1 MTPRR
6 LAACTRAFVSAVVQA
21 VEELPRGR
29 TADVIGLQLLRSG
42 TSVGANYRA
51 ACRARSRKEFIAKMG
66 IVEEE
71 ADESEFWLGL
81 LLERGLLDAQRASL
95 LRRDAGQ
102 ILAMTVSSIRTARQ
116 GRRRLLVPPR
126 KVRPQGRPRRRG
138 WGNGRQRVRAR
149 RLEPRDAP
157 RLPLPHPVEG
167 GARAARQGQEHDR
180 QVRGRSLPPG
190 SARHRGARRRDGG
203 GDR

>member
-51 ACRARSRKEFIAKMG
+51 ACRARSRKEFIAEMG

-116 GRRRLLVPPR
+116 AH
-126 KVRPQGRPRRRG
+126 
-138 WGNGRQRVRAR
+138 RATPHSALR
-149 RLEPRDAP
+149 I
-157 RLPLPHPVEG
+157 PHPE
-167 GARAARQGQEHDR
+167 
-180 QVRGRSLPPG
+180 
-190 SARHRGARRRDGG
+190 RRCL
-203 GDR
+203 

>member
-1 MTPRR
+1 MTQRR
-6 LAACTRAFVSAVVQA
+6 LAARTREFVSAVVEA

-29 TADVIGLQLLRSG
+29 TADVIGLQLLRAG

-95 LRRDAGQ
+95 LRREAEQ
-102 ILAMTVSSIRTARQ
+102 ILAMTVTSIRTARQ
-116 GRRRLLVPPR
+116 AHHSTPHS
-126 KVRPQGRPRRRG
+126 
-138 WGNGRQRVRAR
+138 
-149 RLEPRDAP
+149 
-157 RLPLPHPVEG
+157 PLRTPHPE
-167 GARAARQGQEHDR
+167 
-180 QVRGRSLPPG
+180 RGCL
-190 SARHRGARRRDGG
+190 
-203 GDR
+203 

>member
-1 MTPRR
+1 MTTRH
-6 LAACTRAFVSAVVQA
+6 LAARTRAFVSAVVRA

-51 ACRARSRKEFIAKMG
+51 ACRARSRREFIAKMG

-81 LLERGLLDAQRASL
+81 LRERGLLDAERVSL
-95 LRRDAGQ
+95 LRREAEQ

-116 GRRRLLVPPR
+116 AHRSTPHSAHRT
-126 KVRPQGRPRRRG
+126 
-138 WGNGRQRVRAR
+138 
-149 RLEPRDAP
+149 
-157 RLPLPHPVEG
+157 PHPE
-167 GARAARQGQEHDR
+167 
-180 QVRGRSLPPG
+180 RGCL
-190 SARHRGARRRDGG
+190 
-203 GDR
+203 